1 MKAIMLS
8 RFGGPEVMQVAETIR
23 PDPAEGQVRIKV
35 MATSVNRADIIQR
48 EGHYPPPPGESEIP
62 GLEASGIIDAVG
74 AGVENWEPGD
84 RVMSLLA
91 GGGYAE
97 YALAY
102 ADHLLP
108 IPDGID
114 FRTAAGICETYMT
127 AFLNIFLIG
136 ELADD
141 QSVLL
146 HGGGGG
152 VNTAAIQL
160 CQTLVKNTKIAV
172 TTSPGKVERV
182 RRMGVDLVVNYKE
195 QDFAEQVRAFSA
207 GRGVDVILD
216 HIGAAYLEKNLKSLA
231 IGGRLVIIGLLGGAD
246 ARLNLA
252 HMMVKRQRIIGSV
265 IRSRSIQEKAQIT
278 AAFEKRVLPLL
289 SDGVIAPLIDAV
301 FPLASAADAHRM
313 MQESR
318 HFGKII
324 LTVGD

>member
-1 MKAIMLS
+1 MKAIAFS
-8 RFGGPEVMQVAETIR
+8 TFGGPEVMQVAETTR

-62 GLEASGIIDAVG
+62 GLEASSVIDSVG
-74 AGVENWEPGD
+74 AGVDHWEPGD

-108 IPDGID
+108 IPDVID

-136 ELADD
+136 ELADG

-160 CQTLVKNTKIAV
+160 CQTLVTDTKIAV

-195 QDFAEQVRAFSA
+195 QDFAEQVLAFTA
-207 GRGVDVILD
+207 GKGVDVILD

-231 IGGRLVIIGLLGGAD
+231 TGGRLVIIGLLGGAD

-265 IRSRSIQEKAQIT
+265 IRSRSVREKAQIT
-278 AAFEKRVLPLL
+278 AAFKKRVLPLL
-289 SDGVIAPLIDAV
+289 SDGAIAPLIDAV

-324 LTVGD
+324 LTVGN